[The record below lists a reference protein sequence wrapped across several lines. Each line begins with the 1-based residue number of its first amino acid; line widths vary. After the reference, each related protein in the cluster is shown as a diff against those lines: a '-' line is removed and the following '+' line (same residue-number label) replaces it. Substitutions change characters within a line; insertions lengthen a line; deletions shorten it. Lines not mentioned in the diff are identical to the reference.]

1 MKNQN
6 KIMACVDQSRFA
18 DYVTDYAAWA
28 AKKMHAP
35 LELLHIIDSHPKT
48 AANEDFSGTIGF
60 DEQEDLLKSL
70 SEQDALRNKMAREK
84 GRLFLNQ
91 LRLRAI
97 DSGVTETDVRQRH
110 GSLVESLVQQTA
122 QLQWVVLGRRGES
135 ADSQSDEP
143 HVKENKL
150 GRHIEEVVRQIK
162 QPIFTITEAFT
173 EPKNI
178 MIAFDGGALSR
189 KGIELIATSPLFKGL
204 SINVLMLGEET
215 RETLKQL
222 NWAKEKLEAAQ
233 FEPKIF
239 LKSGEAKTVASQF
252 IQAHDIHLM
261 VMGAYSHSPLR
272 NFLFGSK
279 TADLLHATTIPVLLL
294 RFTLESAVF

>member
-6 KIMACVDQSRFA
+6 KIMACVDQSRYA
-18 DYVTDYAAWA
+18 DYVTDYAAWV
-28 AKKMHAP
+28 AKKIQAP
-35 LELLHIIDSHPKT
+35 LELLHIIDSHPET
-48 AANEDFSGTIGF
+48 SASDDYSGTIGF
-60 DEQEDLLKSL
+60 DSQEDLLKSL

-84 GRLFLNQ
+84 GRLFLNK

-97 DSGVTETDVRQRH
+97 DSGVTATDVRQRH
-110 GSLVESLVQQTA
+110 GSLVESLVEQMA
-122 QLQWVVLGRRGES
+122 HVQLVVLGRRGES
-135 ADSQSDEP
+135 ADLQSGEP
-143 HVKENKL
+143 QHNEKKL

-162 QPIFTITEAFT
+162 QPIITITQPFT

-178 MIAFDGGALSR
+178 MIAFDGGAVTR

-204 SINVLMLGEET
+204 SINVLMFGEET

-222 NWAKEKLEAAQ
+222 NWAQEKLEAAQ
-233 FEPKIF
+233 LKPKIF

-252 IQAHDIHLM
+252 IQTHDIHLM

-294 RFTLESAVF
+294 RFTFESAVF

>member
-18 DYVTDYAAWA
+18 DYVTDYAAWVA
-28 AKKMHAP
+28 NKMNAP
-35 LELLHIIDSHPKT
+35 LELLHIIDSHPET
-48 AANEDFSGTIGF
+48 SISEDFSGTIGF
-60 DEQEDLLKSL
+60 DAQEYLLKSL

-97 DSGVTETDVRQRH
+97 DSGVTATDVRQRN
-110 GSLVESLVQQTA
+110 GSLVESLVEQTA
-122 QLQWVVLGRRGES
+122 QVQLVVLGRRGES
-135 ADSQSDEP
+135 ADLQLDEP
-143 HVKENKL
+143 HDKKQKL

-173 EPKNI
+173 DPKNI
-178 MIAFDGGALSR
+178 MIAFDGGALTR

-204 SINVLMLGEET
+204 SINVFMLGQET
-215 RETLKQL
+215 RETIKQL
-222 NWAKEKLEAAQ
+222 NWVQEKLEAAQ
-233 FEPKIF
+233 LKPKIF
-239 LKSGEAKTVASQF
+239 LKSGEAKTVAAQF
-252 IQAHDIHLM
+252 IQAQDIHLM

-294 RFTLESAVF
+294 R

>member
-6 KIMACVDQSRFA
+6 KIMACVDPSRFA

-35 LELLHIIDSHPKT
+35 LELLHIIDSHPET
-48 AANEDFSGTIGF
+48 TANEDFSGTIGF

-122 QLQWVVLGRRGES
+122 QVQWVVLGRRGES
-135 ADSQSDEP
+135 ADLQSDEP
-143 HVKENKL
+143 HVKEHKL

-178 MIAFDGGALSR
+178 MIAFDGGTLSR

-222 NWAKEKLEAAQ
+222 NWAQEKLEAAQ
-233 FEPKIF
+233 FKPKIF

-294 RFTLESAVF
+294 R